1 MQFGPQVHEG
11 LNGRDMSAACASKLI
26 ESCLGRL
33 LGRSTSATRGR
44 QHPAVS
50 RFGDGIAGRAGMIG
64 LGIYCGA
71 ERAARAALFVD
82 SLHASVHDPHEGLQ
96 SFSALGLHDA
106 TPFESNVFV
115 LQQVQMPVVLHRHGF
130 KRFAKER
137 GDAAEAADVS
147 RVSRPGAGA
156 VATVAAA
163 VFGSAVAVLP
173 LALPGRAS
181 QIQRV
186 WRPVRERFSRQDWH
200 CDRGRPRRLT
210 TSRGPFDPSWC
221 LHVEARW
228 P

>member
-1 MQFGPQVHEG
+1 
-11 LNGRDMSAACASKLI
+11 MSAACASKLI

-44 QHPAVS
+44 QHPAAS
-50 RFGDGIAGRAGMIG
+50 RLGAGIAGMIG
-64 LGIYCGA
+64 LGIYCEGG
-71 ERAARAALFVD
+71 RVARAAFFVD
-82 SLHASVHDPHEGLQ
+82 SLHVSVHDPHEGLQ
-96 SFSALGLHDA
+96 SFSAFGLHDG
-106 TPFESNVFV
+106 TPFESNEFV

-137 GDAAEAADVS
+137 GDAADAADVS

-163 VFGSAVAVLP
+163 VFAAATGAVVP
-173 LALPGRAS
+173 FALPGRAS
-181 QIQRV
+181 QMQRV

-210 TSRGPFDPSWC
+210 TSNGPLDPSWC

-228 P
+228 PWMQVAHASLTGCCVFG